1 MISRVKRSKFW
12 RWLARGAPVLA
23 LMLVLLGSVLVQTA
37 LATDP
42 PDPTGGDA
50 SFYMMSSIGAGYL
63 NDTLAKVGMGTDGVT
78 AADITQ
84 SAAGGLLGYCDAL
97 DESGVFSKWLHSQ
110 FSNSAVSFSHD
121 TFKRLMG
128 SSYGGSAAGV
138 GDMAKSMYAY
148 CKYGQ
153 LLSMLGLDM
162 AGESGSHPIRW
173 LVGFLMRIAYTVA
186 IFVPR
191 LFVMLVGILKVI
203 NPFRF
208 FNANSNLF
216 RISALDSNAEGNGYL
231 SAPTD
236 GTNVSLIATE
246 SGLAYVARVLTTV
259 YDFMYEHMALII
271 LTISFV
277 ILVTNLVFSANKNAF
292 KKIKAYVMRLV
303 VMFLVVPLC
312 AMIYT
317 ETLDK
322 LEDDLTVG
330 LSYGTTRIVMST
342 FMDFESWASM
352 YNLKVPA
359 SGVADLQLDTA
370 TNRPRGTT
378 TLNLRTSCYNLNAKS
393 WGKRRFSE
401 LIDSGVPPMA
411 FGGSTD
417 SFFPQQSLSSTA
429 SKTGASDA
437 VNEFNSSA
445 RSSSLKDDN
454 VTEMVY
460 DLLERY
466 QDGTFYYSSSY
477 ESEFKAQHKNDV
489 EAILDTVEKSGKTVS
504 EFRKNANDL
513 IGSSSSNIVWGG
525 SGNLC
530 AISGSNGNIYDFSNS
545 AGLSPMAMYNYLSS
559 SFDEANVKVYSN
571 EKSSSGFIR
580 DSHFSVTLI
589 GTSSLDQFL
598 YFLNALALLGCVAVL
613 GIGYAMAVIF
623 CNIKR
628 SFLMFPEIITTTF
641 GSLRA
646 GARLVG
652 HTILLI
658 VEVIVTILV
667 YMVACEFLMAVN
679 DLICTD
685 MIRGL
690 TATDVGGALVLGAS
704 LSAVIVVSLILSTVM
719 LVIFVIMAL
728 KVRKTIVKTIDEAVT
743 SLIDRLF
750 GVQHIPEPDTP
761 GLGGRAAGALAA
773 GAGAGLA
780 NRMMNGDSSNQNARG
795 TAVADDAGS
804 DGGGGD
810 GNGGGGNGGDGDG
823 DGSEE
828 ATKVSEGEE
837 AAAQAD
843 ADGVEPAD
851 ADSLGTDDMPSGTMS
866 ESEDSATSE
875 DKQTAEELAESD
887 SLDGAAVAGGAAV
900 GAAVAG
906 GDGGDGDDGDSGS
919 GGSGTA
925 PEAIKD
931 NDSVDSNSDSESSES
946 SETQKEVAGGA
957 DENGK
962 SDDGDESEDG
972 DGDSDGDDKSE
983 GGDKNQQTKN
993 AQPGDG
999 NTPKKNNQ
1007 NGSKHKNADGKKTG
1021 KPGDKSGSDKKD
1033 GSGDK
1038 KDDQG
1043 GDSNGDNIKNAQPGD
1058 KADASDVKKAAA
1070 IGAAT
1075 GTAAAAAAN
1084 AKNAQ
1089 EGDKAGGGSDDK
1101 SGGSGENSGGSGDKQ
1116 GGSDDKSGGDSGTKP
1131 VVENADTNGGTD
1143 KSGGSGGGSGGES
1156 SGTAPANSNN
1166 GGGNAETT
1174 PNSESD
1180 GDTDKSGGDGDK
1192 SDGDGGDDKSNGGT
1206 RNAVPNAD
1214 SNGAPTAPGS
1224 RAGTKQLGGTAA
1236 QVAAAQAAAAAAA
1249 AGTVTT
1255 TPNGGAAKPG
1265 ENQNGGSGEN
1275 SGGGAGEKQSGGSG
1289 ENSGGASTRPV
1300 ANAGG
1305 ENQSGGSGEKQ
1316 PSGSGEKQSGGSDD
1330 KKSGGNAGGANSNNS
1345 GGNGGNSGGGNAH
1358 TKPLETTGG
1367 SGSGSGSIEHGE
1379 SHGSGPSDVER
1390 SEPIPKSPDP
1400 AAPSSGGNNANTTT
1414 VSGGSGGN
1422 NQQQSGSNAGGDN
1435 QQQSGGNSGSGQ
1447 QGDGV
1452 RNARSAPSGQNQQS
1466 GGNQNQQQGG
1476 GARTVRQSGG
1486 QNQQQGGQGQNRA
1499 PSGNNQNQQQGGGA
1513 RTVRQSGG
1521 QNQQHGGSQGGG
1533 SGQRAQAQSG
1543 AQGGQST
1550 VHQTQS
1556 ENPAPR
1562 QQGGQSGQVVQGS
1575 PNGRRV
1581 SGPQP
1586 NSGRPSQSRVI
1597 GAAVVGSFLQSSNN
1611 KIVSEMGRG
1620 MNRVAEIEMYQNRGT
1635 QAQNRN
1641 QAQNQN
1647 RPGTNTTDT
1656 HSNTEKKELEDKATD
1671 VIRTNKKNQ
1680 PPRKPPA
1687 KKKVLNINPG
1697 KVKDYGPS
1705 KKPGD
1710 KPDGDD
1716 AGKRQKPEREDPK
1729 KRPETRP
1736 DTSGGAGS
1744 NGAPPPPPGGDD
1756 DDMLF

>member
-63 NDTLAKVGMGTDGVT
+63 NDTLAKVGKGDSSVT
-78 AADITQ
+78 AVSVDQ
-84 SAAGGLLGYCDAL
+84 SMAGGLLGYCDAL
-97 DESGVFSKWLHSQ
+97 DESGIFSKWLHSQ

-121 TFKRLMG
+121 TFKNLKEDG
-128 SSYGGSAAGV
+128 SI
-138 GDMAKSMYAY
+138 GDMASSMYAY

-173 LVGFLMRIAYTVA
+173 LGGVIMRFAYTIA

-191 LFVMLVGILKVI
+191 FFVMLVGVLKVI

-208 FNANSNLF
+208 FNSRSNLA
-216 RISALDSNAEGNGYL
+216 RIDGLDYYAT
-231 SAPTD
+231 ATD
-236 GTNVSLIATE
+236 GPTVALKSNGGGLE
-246 SGLAYVARVLTTV
+246 SVASVLTTV
-259 YDFMYEHMALII
+259 YDFMYEHMVLII
-271 LTISFV
+271 LTIAFA

-292 KKIKAYVMRLV
+292 KKIKAYIMRLV

-312 AMIYT
+312 AMLYT
-317 ETLDK
+317 ETLNS
-322 LEDDLTVG
+322 LEDNLNVG

-342 FMDFESWASM
+342 FMDFEAWASM
-352 YNLKVPA
+352 KSLA
-359 SGVADLQLDTA
+359 TGGSSVADLKLNTS
-370 TNRPRGTT
+370 TNRPEGTT
-378 TLNLRTSCYNLNAKS
+378 VLNLRTTCYNLNAQT
-393 WGKRRFSE
+393 WGARRAAE
-401 LIDSGVPPMA
+401 LTDMGVPPFA
-411 FGGSTD
+411 YGGVS
-417 SFFPQQSLSSTA
+417 SFFPTQSLSTSATNSA
-429 SKTGASDA
+429 AGDA
-437 VNEFNSSA
+437 VSEFNTSGG
-445 RSSSLKDDN
+445 SSSLQNAN

-466 QDGTFYYSSSY
+466 QDGTFYYSSSF
-477 ESEFKAQHKNDV
+477 ESEFKAKNKTRV
-489 EAILDTVEKSGKTVS
+489 SEILETAEKSGRTVS
-504 EFRKNANDL
+504 EFRKHEDDL
-513 IGSSSSNIVWGG
+513 IASGSSNIVWGG
-525 SGNLC
+525 SAGGSGVSGDICSVSGNK
-530 AISGSNGNIYDFSNS
+530 YDFSGS
-545 AGLSPMAMYNYLSS
+545 IGLSPMSMYNYLSS

-580 DSHFSVTLI
+580 DSHFSVNLI
-589 GTSSLDQFL
+589 GTSALDQFL
-598 YFLNALALLGCVAVL
+598 YYTNALALLLCVAVL
-613 GIGYAMAVIF
+613 GMGYALAVIF

-652 HTILLI
+652 HTMLLI
-658 VEVIVTILV
+658 VETIVTVLV
-667 YMVACEFLMAVN
+667 YMVAVEFLMAIN

-685 MIRGL
+685 MVRGL
-690 TATDVGGALVLGAS
+690 TATSVGGALVMGAS

-810 GNGGGGNGGDGDG
+810 GNGVGGNGGDGDG

-925 PEAIKD
+925 PEAVKD

-946 SETQKEVAGGA
+946 SETQKEVAGSA

-972 DGDSDGDDKSE
+972 DSDSDGDDKSE

-1007 NGSKHKNADGKKTG
+1007 NGSKHKNADGKKTS
-1021 KPGDKSGSDKKD
+1021 KPGDKSGSDKKG

-1043 GDSNGDNIKNAQPGD
+1043 GDSNGDNTKNAQPGD

-1143 KSGGSGGGSGGES
+1143 KSGGSGGESG
-1156 SGTAPANSNN
+1156 GTAPANSNN
-1166 GGGNAETT
+1166 GGGNAETA
-1174 PNSESD
+1174 PNGESD

-1255 TPNGGAAKPG
+1255 TSNGSAAKPG

-1275 SGGGAGEKQSGGSG
+1275 SGSDAGEKQSGGSG

-1316 PSGSGEKQSGGSDD
+1316 PGGSGEKQSGGSDD
-1330 KKSGGNAGGANSNNS
+1330 KKNGGNAGGANSNNS

-1379 SHGSGPSDVER
+1379 SRGSGPSDVER

-1422 NQQQSGSNAGGDN
+1422 NQQSGGNAGGDN
-1435 QQQSGGNSGSGQ
+1435 QQQSGGNSGPGQ

-1466 GGNQNQQQGG
+1466 GGNQNQQQSG

-1486 QNQQQGGQGQNRA
+1486 HNQQQGGNNGAGGQGQNCA
-1499 PSGNNQNQQQGGGA
+1499 LSGNNQNQQQGGGA
-1513 RTVRQSGG
+1513 RTVRQSGS

-1562 QQGGQSGQVVQGS
+1562 QQGGQSGQVAQGS
-1575 PNGRRV
+1575 SNGRRV

-1620 MNRVAEIEMYQNRGT
+1620 MNRAAEIEMYQNRGT

-1656 HSNTEKKELEDKATD
+1656 HSDTEKKELEDKATD

-1716 AGKRQKPEREDPK
+1716 AGKRQRPEREDPK

-1736 DTSGGAGS
+1736 DTSGGAGG

>member
-63 NDTLAKVGMGTDGVT
+63 NDTLAKVGKGDSDAT
-78 AADITQ
+78 AVAVDP
-84 SAAGGLLGYCDAL
+84 SVAGGLLGYCDAL
-97 DESGVFSKWLHSQ
+97 DESGIFSKWLHSQ

-121 TFKRLMG
+121 TFKSLIDSSGDTG
-128 SSYGGSAAGV
+128 S
-138 GDMAKSMYAY
+138 MAKSMYDY

-173 LVGFLMRIAYTVA
+173 LVGFLMRIAYTLA

-191 LFVMLVGILKVI
+191 FFVMLVGILKII

-208 FNANSNLF
+208 FNTQSNLS
-216 RISALDSNAEGNGYL
+216 RIDGLDYYAT
-231 SAPTD
+231 ATD
-236 GTNVSLIATE
+236 GATVALK
-246 SGLAYVARVLTTV
+246 STGGGLEAVASVLTTV
-259 YDFMYEHMALII
+259 YDFMYEHMTLII
-271 LTISFV
+271 LTIAFV

-312 AMIYT
+312 AMLYT
-317 ETLDK
+317 ETLEN
-322 LEDDLTVG
+322 LEDNLNVG

-342 FMDFESWASM
+342 FMDFEAWASM
-352 YNLKVPA
+352 KSLATGGSSMVDLK
-359 SGVADLQLDTA
+359 LNTA
-370 TNRPRGTT
+370 TNRPEGTT
-378 TLNLRTSCYNLNAKS
+378 VVNLRTSCYNLNAQT
-393 WGKRRFSE
+393 WGARRVREMHDTTGMPSYIYDRAE
-401 LIDSGVPPMA
+401 
-411 FGGSTD
+411 
-417 SFFPQQSLSSTA
+417 SFFPTQSLSSSATNA
-429 SKTGASDA
+429 GVGDSVVDF
-437 VNEFNSSA
+437 NESA
-445 RSSSLKDDN
+445 KSTSLKN
-454 VTEMVY
+454 SNITEMVY
-460 DLLERY
+460 DMLERY
-466 QDGTFYYSSSY
+466 QDGTFYYSSSF
-477 ESEFKAQHKNDV
+477 ESEFKAKNKDKV
-489 EAILDTVEKSGKTVS
+489 GDILETAELSGRTVS
-504 EFRKNANDL
+504 KFREKANEL
-513 IGSSSSNIVWGG
+513 IGPGSTNVVWGG
-525 SGNLC
+525 RGPGVDGELC
-530 AISGSNGNIYDFSNS
+530 SVNSNVRDFSNS
-545 AGLSPMAMYNYLSS
+545 AGLAPMAMYNYLSS

-580 DSHFSVTLI
+580 DSHFSVNLI
-589 GTSSLDQFL
+589 GTSALDQFL
-598 YFLNALALLGCVAVL
+598 YFLNALALLLCVAVL
-613 GIGYAMAVIF
+613 GMGYALAVIF

-628 SFLMFPEIITTTF
+628 AFLMFPEIITTTF

-652 HTILLI
+652 HTMLLI
-658 VEVIVTILV
+658 VEVIMTILV
-667 YMVACEFLMAVN
+667 YMVAVEFLMAVN
-679 DLICTD
+679 DVICTD
-685 MIRGL
+685 VIRGL
-690 TATDVGGALVLGAS
+690 TTSVAGGAFLFGAS
-704 LSAVIVVSLILSTVM
+704 LSAVLVVSLILSTVM

-728 KVRKTIVKTIDEAVT
+728 KVRKTIIKTIDEATT

-804 DGGGGD
+804 DGGGDD

-906 GDGGDGDDGDSGS
+906 GDGGYGDDGDSGS

-925 PEAIKD
+925 PEAVKD

-946 SETQKEVAGGA
+946 SETQKEVAGSA

-972 DGDSDGDDKSE
+972 DSDSDGDDKSE

-1043 GDSNGDNIKNAQPGD
+1043 GDSNGDNTKNAQPGD

-1101 SGGSGENSGGSGDKQ
+1101 SGGFGENSGGSGDKQ

-1156 SGTAPANSNN
+1156 GGTAPANNN
-1166 GGGNAETT
+1166 GGGNAETV
-1174 PNSESD
+1174 PNGESD
-1180 GDTDKSGGDGDK
+1180 GDTDKSG
-1192 SDGDGGDDKSNGGT
+1192 GDGGDDKSNGGT

-1255 TPNGGAAKPG
+1255 TPNGSAAKPG

-1275 SGGGAGEKQSGGSG
+1275 SGGGAGEKQSGSSG

-1316 PSGSGEKQSGGSDD
+1316 PGGSGEKQSGGSDD
-1330 KKSGGNAGGANSNNS
+1330 KKNGGNSGGANSNNSGANSNNS

-1400 AAPSSGGNNANTTT
+1400 AAPSSGGNNANTTPA
-1414 VSGGSGGN
+1414 SGGSGSN
-1422 NQQQSGSNAGGDN
+1422 NQQQSGGNARGDN
-1435 QQQSGGNSGSGQ
+1435 QQQSGGNSGPGQ

-1486 QNQQQGGQGQNRA
+1486 QNQQSGGNNGAVGHGQNRA
-1499 PSGNNQNQQQGGGA
+1499 PSGNNQNQQQGGGV

-1562 QQGGQSGQVVQGS
+1562 QQGGQSGQVAQGS

-1620 MNRVAEIEMYQNRGT
+1620 MNRAAEIEMYQNRGT

-1656 HSNTEKKELEDKATD
+1656 HSDTEKKELEDKATD

-1716 AGKRQKPEREDPK
+1716 ASKRQKLEHEDPK